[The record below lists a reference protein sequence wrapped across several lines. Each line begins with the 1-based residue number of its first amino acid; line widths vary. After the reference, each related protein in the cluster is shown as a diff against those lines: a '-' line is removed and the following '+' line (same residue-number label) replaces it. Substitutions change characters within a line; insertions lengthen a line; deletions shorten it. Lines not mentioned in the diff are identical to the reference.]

1 MKKLFWWLIF
11 LIITFRL
18 SIFIVNN
25 RIYFLRPFD
34 PVYFSKLYSQSQ
46 YVIGELSKGG
56 IGDDGVYAFAG
67 HDLVFNRGD
76 VSSINFEHPPFG
88 KYLIGLSILL
98 FRNENIINIIYFVFI
113 LLFIYKISRI
123 ILKDKLLSLLSV
135 AFFAFDPLI
144 NDNLLRSLLDLPFT
158 LFFIAAVYFFI
169 KGLERSKNL
178 YLSFFF
184 WGLAFASKFF
194 PFFIF
199 IYIFLMVI
207 IFFYGR
213 KRLLHFFLASFLV
226 PLIYIISHTTFFIYH
241 PSIAEFLRHKKWMV
255 AWWTGSPVIRGNI
268 LRNIFTGTYI
278 DSIGN
283 LARNEYWTIFLPVV
297 TTLSFLRLRC
307 NIFKKSQLN
316 ILIIYGLSVI
326 YFIYLIVFNNGIQK
340 YLMPIYPLII
350 ILAISN
356 VSCIITSCRRRNL
369 QK

>member
-1 MKKLFWWLIF
+1 
-11 LIITFRL
+11 
-18 SIFIVNN
+18 
-25 RIYFLRPFD
+25 
-34 PVYFSKLYSQSQ
+34 
-46 YVIGELSKGG
+46 
-56 IGDDGVYAFAG
+56 
-67 HDLVFNRGD
+67 
-76 VSSINFEHPPFG
+76 
-88 KYLIGLSILL
+88 
-98 FRNENIINIIYFVFI
+98 
-113 LLFIYKISRI
+113 
-123 ILKDKLLSLLSV
+123 
-135 AFFAFDPLI
+135 
-144 NDNLLRSLLDLPFT
+144 
-158 LFFIAAVYFFI
+158 
-169 KGLERSKNL
+169 
-178 YLSFFF
+178 
-184 WGLAFASKFF
+184 
-194 PFFIF
+194 
-199 IYIFLMVI
+199 MVI

-297 TTLSFLRLRC
+297 TTLSFLSLRC